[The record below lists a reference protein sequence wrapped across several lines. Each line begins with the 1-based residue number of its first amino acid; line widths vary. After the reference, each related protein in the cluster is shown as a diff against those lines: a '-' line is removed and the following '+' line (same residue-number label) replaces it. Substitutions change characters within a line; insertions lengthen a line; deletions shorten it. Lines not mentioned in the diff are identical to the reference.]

1 MRTRTQQYTKI
12 QKIVLVD
19 GAMATINRCA
29 ENQLPQKTVRYKKEQ
44 TKKKIN
50 QMNET
55 IEIKFDLC

>member
-1 MRTRTQQYTKI
+1 M

-29 ENQLPQKTVRYKKEQ
+29 ENQLPQITVRYKKEQ
-44 TKKKIN
+44 TNEKKKIN

-55 IEIKFDLC
+55 IEIKFDQY